1 MSETMM
7 SETMRTPRNVS
18 LYQLLGTKHLIAKI
32 VLFLCKQKEN
42 EIFASAPLKPENR
55 WRQESEVLTTESE
68 VLTSNV
74 LTKGTPD
81 CPLAKIC

>member
-55 WRQESEVLTTESE
+55 WRQESEVLTAESE
-68 VLTSNV
+68 VLTTDGDKKVRS
-74 LTKGTPD
+74 
-81 CPLAKIC
+81 